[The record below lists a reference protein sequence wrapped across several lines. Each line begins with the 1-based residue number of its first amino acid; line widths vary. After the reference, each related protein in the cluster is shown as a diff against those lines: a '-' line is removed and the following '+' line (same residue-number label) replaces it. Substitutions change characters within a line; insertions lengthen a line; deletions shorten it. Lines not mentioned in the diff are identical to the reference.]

1 VPGCSVTFAPDT
13 GANQDSWYTLC
24 TLNGSLTPGIYV
36 LHVTTSGVGIASN
49 HYSVF
54 ADTTTG
60 TTPRVYGINDM
71 SIWSNDLVQNSQLY
85 IAEIDDIH
93 AGKKLELQFYD
104 PGDAD
109 DDSFMTLL
117 SPNGPVNCSWT
128 VWNHNLTSQTQSPGS
143 GPCTW
148 QTTDTSRGSDPRV
161 YNEQWIVAV
170 IDLPDDPADMC
181 NGSDCF
187 WKMELDLSLPTER
200 TTWRARVIGN
210 PVHLIP

>member
-1 VPGCSVTFAPDT
+1 SVQ
-13 GANQDSWYTLC
+13 AN
-24 TLNGSLTPGIYV
+24 V
-36 LHVTTSGVGIASN
+36 AS
-49 HYSVF
+49 
-54 ADTTTG
+54 G

-85 IAEIDDIH
+85 IAEIEAIH

-104 PGDAD
+104 PGDANAN
-109 DDSFMTLL
+109 SFMTLL

-128 VWNHNLTSQTQSPGS
+128 VWNHNLTAQSQPPGS
-143 GPCTW
+143 GACTW
-148 QTTDTSRGSDPRV
+148 QTTNTSRPGDRRV
-161 YNEQWIVAV
+161 YNEQWIVAT

-187 WKMELDLSLPTER
+187 WKMELDLSDPTER

-210 PVHLIP
+210 PVRLIP